1 MKKPLTKTIKWFFGI
16 GSLFYILC
24 GTFHGYYLS
33 YILTDVMRLPL
44 TNVGI
49 ITSVSS
55 IGTLI
60 LAVISGFV
68 IQSIKP
74 GKMGRYRKANMIL
87 IVLNFLLVWTGYT
100 QFTSNVAA
108 LTIILTIT
116 LSFTK
121 WLNNINNSARN
132 MLCTEVAPD
141 AAGRSLL
148 VGHKA
153 IYQGLGQILYSLI
166 GVGVLAFVQRYFSE
180 GASYPIVFEIFA
192 FTAVLGY
199 IFDIYITRG
208 YDYTAELEETAAS
221 NTAGPV
227 AKKNNKPSF
236 FATVKAAF
244 SSLPLASTSL
254 GFMFSRMPSLFGTSL
269 MVYYYTY
276 VAEDNTLQT
285 VAVTAN
291 SVLAMLNG
299 IIGPWLVKKLGN
311 KRTYLLMT
319 LICVLGLGIVFL
331 FALNSDVA
339 FSIGAVLVVSSLN
352 LSLIPMVG
360 MFGDCAIYSEYRS
373 GIENKAITMN
383 MYSVFSTIGGF
394 IKNWLQPIALAM
406 SGYVAGEVASTAV
419 KQGLVN
425 AYVFF
430 PGICIAL
437 TILIIGFGYR
447 LKDSEVAKMEAEI
460 VARKQQGGNK

>member
-16 GSLFYILC
+16 GSMFYILW
-24 GTFHGYYLS
+24 GTFHEYYLS
-33 YILTDVMRLPL
+33 YILTHVMKLPL
-44 TNVGI
+44 TNVGV

-153 IYQGLGQILYSLI
+153 IYQGLGKILYSLI
-166 GVGVLAFVQRYFSE
+166 GVGVLALVQSRFSE

-192 FTAVLGY
+192 FTPVLGY

-208 YDYTAELEETAAS
+208 YDYTAELQETAAA
-221 NTAGPV
+221 NAAAPA
-227 AKKNNKPSF
+227 AKKNKPSF

-254 GFMFSRMPSLFGTSL
+254 GFMFARMPALFGTSL
-269 MVYYYTY
+269 MVYYYNY

-291 SVLAMLNG
+291 SVMAMLNG

-331 FALNSDVA
+331 FALNSAAA
-339 FSIGAVLVVSSLN
+339 FSIGAVLVVSSMD
-352 LSLIPMVG
+352 LSLIPIVG
-360 MFGDCAIYSEYRS
+360 MFGDCAIYAEYRT
-373 GIENKAITMN
+373 GLENKAITMN

-394 IKNWLQPIALAM
+394 IKNWLQPIALGM
-406 SGYVAGEVASTAV
+406 SGYVAGEIASTAV

-430 PGICIAL
+430 PGICIVL

-447 LKDSEVAKMEAEI
+447 LKDSDISRMEAEI
-460 VARKQQGGNK
+460 TARKQGGGK